1 MQLRSLVEVVCFSPE
16 YGFQVRKTFLF
27 HVQNVYI
34 LIFASNCSADTY
46 FDLFLGYDILSHET
60 ETDILDGMVS
70 IIIVTLFVSLG
81 VYSQR

>member
-1 MQLRSLVEVVCFSPE
+1 MQLRFLVEVVCFSPE
-16 YGFQVRKTFLF
+16 YGFQVRKTFF
-27 HVQNVYI
+27 HVQNLYI